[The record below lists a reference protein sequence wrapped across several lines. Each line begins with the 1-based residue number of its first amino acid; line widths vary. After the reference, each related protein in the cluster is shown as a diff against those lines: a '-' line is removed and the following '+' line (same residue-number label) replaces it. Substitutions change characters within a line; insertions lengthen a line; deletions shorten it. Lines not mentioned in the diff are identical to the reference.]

1 MKLKDLPI
9 FLSAI
14 DEERF
19 GIKTAK
25 VEKVELQDIPNVLRF
40 CEENNVRLLL
50 ARCPTSDLPA
60 VQELERKGFLLM
72 DTLIYYSCNLR
83 ENPPPEYVSEIR
95 IRSFMT
101 RRRKN
106 Y

>member
-1 MKLKDLPI
+1 MKSKDLPI

-25 VEKVELQDIPNVLRF
+25 VEKVELHDIPNIMRF
-40 CEENNVRLLL
+40 CKENKVSLLL
-50 ARCPTSDLPA
+50 ARCPTGDLPA
-60 VQELERKGFLLM
+60 VQELERNGFLLM

-83 ENPPPEYVSEIR
+83 GNPPPEYVSADQDKVLH
-95 IRSFMT
+95 T
-101 RRRKN
+101 R
-106 Y
+106 